1 MLPAAFS
8 GGNPALGGARGFC
21 YSGRLMSKPTTRMQV
36 PQVDLKAQYAALK
49 DEIQAALGRVIESQR
64 FILGAEGEALERE
77 LAALCGVP
85 YAVGC
90 ASGSDALLLSLVT
103 LGVEPGDEVV
113 TVPFSFFATAGAVA
127 RLGGRAAFV
136 DIEPRT
142 FNLDPKKLEAHLKS
156 LDGERRKRTR
166 ALIPVHLYGQPAAM
180 EAINEIAARYE
191 LAVIED
197 AAQALGAEV
206 RRHRA
211 GSLGRTACFSFYPTK
226 NLGAYGDAG
235 LVTTADARIYDRL
248 HALRQHGCTHDK
260 YHHDVVGW
268 NSRLDEMQAA
278 VLRVKLGHLEEWNA
292 ARRERADCYDQL
304 FLAAGLAD
312 RRKTYPD
319 EPHPIVVP
327 YRAEGRKHVFHQYVI
342 RARERDRLQRFLAE
356 EGIGTEV
363 YYPLP
368 LHLQAC
374 FQSWGGRAGDCPEAE
389 RAACEVLA
397 LPIYP

>member
-1 MLPAAFS
+1 MAKPAT
-8 GGNPALGGARGFC
+8 
-21 YSGRLMSKPTTRMQV
+21 RLQV

-49 DEIQAALGRVIESQR
+49 DEIQAALARVLESQR
-64 FILGAEGEALERE
+64 FILGEEGEALERE

-85 YAVGC
+85 HAIGC

-103 LGVEPGDEVV
+103 LGVGPGDEVI
-113 TVPFSFFATAGAVA
+113 TVPFTFFATAGAVA
-127 RLGGRAAFV
+127 RLGARAAFV

-142 FNLDPKKLEAHLKS
+142 CNLDPKKLEVHLNA
-156 LDGERRKRTR
+156 LDPERRRRTR
-166 ALIPVHLYGQPAAM
+166 ALIPVHLYGQPADLQ
-180 EAINEIAARYE
+180 AINDLAAKFE

-197 AAQALGAEV
+197 AAQAVGAELRG
-206 RRHRA
+206 RRV

-235 LVTTADARIYDRL
+235 LVTTADPNLYDRM

-260 YHHDVVGW
+260 YHHDFVGW
-268 NSRLDEMQAA
+268 NSRLDELQAA

-292 ARRERADCYDQL
+292 ARRERADRYDQA
-304 FLAAGLAD
+304 FLATGLAD
-312 RRKTYPD
+312 RRKAYPD
-319 EPHPIVVP
+319 EQHPIVVP

-342 RARERDRLQRFLAE
+342 RARDRDRLQRFLAA
-356 EGIGTEV
+356 EGVGTDV

-374 FQSWGGRAGDCPEAE
+374 FRGWGGRPGDCPEAE
-389 RAACEVLA
+389 RAAAEVLA
-397 LPIYP
+397 LPIYPELTAEQQQYVAAKVTEFYRRG